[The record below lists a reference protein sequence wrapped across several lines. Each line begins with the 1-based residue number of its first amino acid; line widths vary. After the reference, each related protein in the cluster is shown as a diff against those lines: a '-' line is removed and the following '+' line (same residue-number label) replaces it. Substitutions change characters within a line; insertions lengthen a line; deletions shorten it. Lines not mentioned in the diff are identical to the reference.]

1 MIKVKQTRRGAKVE
15 ISGYKGELQ
24 TELSSLFHGLI
35 KKGVVTKAEIQE
47 CLELATMSEEE
58 LTEKIQEK
66 QEEFRK
72 MVDEISKKGFDLTKK
87 GDKTN
92 D

>member
-1 MIKVKQTRRGAKVE
+1 MIKIKQTSRGAKVE
-15 ISGYKGELQ
+15 IRGYKGEIQ
-24 TELSSLFHGLI
+24 AELASLFHGLI
-35 KKGVVTKAEIQE
+35 ERKVVNKAEIQE

-66 QEEFRK
+66 QEKFRK
-72 MVDEISKKGFDLTKK
+72 MVDEILKNGFDLTKK